1 MSNPK
6 NLSLSDAN
14 QALQDVAA
22 AVEEL
27 EAECYRLRAEL
38 KTSNAERDE
47 LRQQVENIKN
57 GFEGSCYACE
67 PVGEMNKKLLK
78 ERDEARRE
86 VCKSA
91 GILRSV
97 LDPNQEVDEWANY
110 IAKVNNWDCF
120 KDSVPLK
127 RKTLSESDPRIIS
140 IDELEQT
147 IRNSQ
152 MYD

>member
-1 MSNPK
+1 MTNDNDNRIELIGLNEFIQDDEDDIELGDEDERPFPD
-6 NLSLSDAN
+6 SDEAIR
-14 QALQDVAA
+14 ALQDVAE
-22 AVEEL
+22 AVNEL

-47 LRQQVENIKN
+47 LRQQIENIKN

-97 LDPNQEVDEWANY
+97 VDPNQEVNEWANY

-120 KDSVPLK
+120 KSE
-127 RKTLSESDPRIIS
+127 KT
-140 IDELEQT
+140 
-147 IRNSQ
+147 
-152 MYD
+152 